1 MKIST
6 LKEIASTV
14 LLALGVKAFEEKD
27 GKKYLTEDQKKNLKE
42 LYGEKFADSFERAVL
57 SDFKECSKAEAESE
71 DIDGLKAELD
81 LSNKTLASLQSK
93 MDVFSNEKAAESTKA
108 SEQIKAMQELH
119 AKEKAELEA
128 KIRAQVTMINQ
139 LKDEPESDVSSI
151 SIDKKAMDVTNEKY
165 LLGVQQA
172 YMCLEGRPYNQRAR
186 AVLMGRAGIHI
197 GSPKAQSTDYTSLK
211 NDLGDFYRVRAQDRI
226 QSLVPEVVNLE
237 TIFPLE
243 SGYQD
248 QAVLVNM
255 FMSEFSQSDN
265 TDSNF
270 DDVVKG
276 TYKFE
281 PEIIKMHD
289 VMFNHKFKHLKE
301 LEKSWIGYLNKE
313 GSSTMKMSFI
323 EYILVETIKV
333 LVNEQQI
340 RRIKGVRVEPTKG
353 QPSPFIN
360 AADGLLKFIKRQ
372 IGLFKIRPFAMGEWT
387 DSTISNYVYQ
397 MAGMIPSEWR
407 DTGRVVCYMAPETLT
422 RYHKNN
428 ETLYGGNTDYKGE
441 EMYVKE
447 YTNIKII
454 PVPNMGPSK
463 RIIFTIDGNIRLF
476 EDRPG
481 EMFDI
486 NIEQQDWTLK
496 VWSNWK
502 EGVWAYM
509 VGKKYASLAA
519 MPDDYS
525 TQLIWCNDVDE
536 PADYYVKMHAD
547 DTTPSVSEHTSI
559 VSVANTKATAI
570 TDIDDLAVGKEVR
583 IKCGSATNAVTIA
596 KSGNFSLI
604 SAAWMPEVG
613 DIIYLVKRADGKF
626 IEIKRE
632 TIADTAIAIAANDA
646 TPDVSA
652 GTVFVTNTNAAST
665 AITNL
670 DNATIG
676 VVYTIHGAGSAT
688 ASTIANSGNFVLT
701 AAMTLSAGKFIKL
714 VAVSGGKFAEISR
727 SE

>member
-1 MKIST
+1 MNKWKKI
-6 LKEIASTV
+6 AGTV

-27 GKKYLTEDQKKNLKE
+27 GKKYLTEDQKKNLQE
-42 LYGEKFADSFERAVL
+42 LYGDEFAANFEKAVDNDFAD
-57 SDFKECSKAEAESE
+57 EAKTGEN
-71 DIDGLKAELD
+71 IDELKSSLE
-81 LSNKTLASLQSK
+81 LSNKTLAALQTKIESFEK
-93 MDVFSNEKAAESTKA
+93 EKATMLSESTKT
-108 SEQIKAMQELH
+108 SEQLKAVQDAH
-119 AKEKAELEA
+119 AKDKLELEN
-128 KIRAQVTMINQ
+128 KIKSQVAVINT
-139 LKDEPESDVSSI
+139 LKDESETDPEPNDGN
-151 SIDKKAMDVTNEKY
+151 KKAMDVTNEKY
-165 LLGVQQA
+165 LLGIQQA
-172 YMCLEGRPYNQRAR
+172 YMGLENRPYNQRAR
-186 AVLMGRAGIHI
+186 AVLMGRMGINI
-197 GSPKAQSTDYTSLK
+197 PSPKAQSTDYSSLK
-211 NDLGDFYRVRAQDRI
+211 TDLGDFYRVRAQERL
-226 QSLVPEVVNLE
+226 QSLVPEMVNLE
-237 TIFPLE
+237 TVFPLE

-265 TDSNF
+265 TGSNF

-281 PEIIKMHD
+281 PEIIKMYD

-323 EYILVETIKV
+323 EYIIVETIKV

-340 RRIKGVRVEPTKG
+340 RRIKGVRVEPTEG
-353 QPSPFIN
+353 QSSPFIN
-360 AADGLLKFIKRQ
+360 AADGLLKFVKRQ
-372 IGLFKIRPFAMGEWT
+372 LGLFKIRPFAMGEWT
-387 DSTISNYVYQ
+387 DSTISSYIYQ
-397 MAGMIPSEWR
+397 MAGMVPPEWR

-422 RYHKNN
+422 KYHKNN
-428 ETLYGGNTDYKGE
+428 ETLYGGNTDYKGG

-447 YTNIKII
+447 YTNIKIV

-496 VWSNWK
+496 VWSNWR

-509 VGKKYASLAA
+509 VGKKYASLAEI
-519 MPDDYS
+519 PDDYS

-536 PADYYVKMHAD
+536 PADYYIKMAAD
-547 DTTPSVSEHTSI
+547 DATPSVSEHTSL
-559 VSVANTKATAI
+559 VSVANSAATAI
-570 TDIDDLAVGKEVR
+570 TNIDNLAVGKEVI
-583 IKCGSATNAVTIA
+583 IKCGSATNAITIA

-604 SAAWMPEVG
+604 SAAWEPAVG
-613 DIIYLVKRADGKF
+613 DVLYLVKRADGKF

-632 TIADTAIAIAANDA
+632 TIADTAIAIAADDA

-652 GTVFVTNTNAAST
+652 GTVFVTNANTTAT
-665 AITNL
+665 AITKL
-670 DNATIG
+670 DNATVG
-676 VVYTIHGAGSAT
+676 VIYTIHGAGT
-688 ASTIANSGNFVLT
+688 TNASTIANSGNFVLT
-701 AAMTLSAGKFIKL
+701 AAMTLGAGAYIQL
-714 VAVSGGKFAEISR
+714 IAITDGKFAEISR
-727 SE
+727 SA